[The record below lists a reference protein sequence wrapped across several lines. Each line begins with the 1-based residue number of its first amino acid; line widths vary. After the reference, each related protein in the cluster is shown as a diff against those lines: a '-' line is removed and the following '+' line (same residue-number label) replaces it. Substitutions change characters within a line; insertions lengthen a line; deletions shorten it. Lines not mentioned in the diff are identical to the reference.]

1 MSKFCDKCGSELK
14 NENAK
19 FCDKCSAEVNNSA
32 NNAANNTLPSVTC
45 PKCGNNIPF
54 GQNRCLK
61 CGSSF
66 EDNKTAV
73 IVGYIVAVILG
84 IFGLIPGIYLLTRD
98 NEKSKKQGMI
108 ICLISITRIIFNL
121 FLRNFYLSWIIV
133 IILII
138 IGVYLW
144 INE

>member
-1 MSKFCDKCGSELK
+1 MVKFCDKCGSELK

-19 FCDKCSAEVNNSA
+19 FCDKCGAEINNSA
-32 NNAANNTLPSVTC
+32 DNTENNNLPHVTC

-54 GQNRCLK
+54 GENRCLK
-61 CGSSF
+61 CGSSL

-73 IVGYIVAVILG
+73 IVGYIVAVIG
-84 IFGLIPGIYLLTRD
+84 SIFGLIPGIYLLTRD
-98 NEKSKKQGMI
+98 NEKSKKQGII
-108 ICLISITRIIFNL
+108 ICLISIIPAIYNLIF
-121 FLRNFYLSWIIV
+121 RNFVSWIIV

-138 IGVYLW
+138 VGAYLW

>member
-1 MSKFCDKCGSELK
+1 MVKFCDKCGSELK

-19 FCDKCSAEVNNSA
+19 FCDKCGAEINNSVNNTE
-32 NNAANNTLPSVTC
+32 NNNLPSITC
-45 PKCGNNIPF
+45 PKCGNNIPL
-54 GQNRCLK
+54 GENRCLK
-61 CGSSF
+61 CGSIL

-73 IVGYIVAVILG
+73 IVGYIVAVIG
-84 IFGLIPGIYLLTRD
+84 SIFGLIPGIYLLTRN

-108 ICLISITRIIFNL
+108 ICLISITPIIFILILKNL
-121 FLRNFYLSWIIV
+121 YLSWIIV

-138 IGVYLW
+138 VGAYLW